1 MRGHVENDGFVTCQR
16 AVHDNAR
23 NYAGIDPLSLMGAL
37 GEVMPADTIYVDETI
52 THSPLIRQH
61 LPHTMP
67 QSFFRGSGGLGQGIG
82 TALGIKL
89 AARRQPVVLLIGD
102 GSFLYNPIVQALGA
116 AKRHELP
123 IVIVVFNNK
132 KYEAMRKGHVHH
144 YPEGASAS

>member
-1 MRGHVENDGFVTCQR
+1 M
-16 AVHDNAR
+16 
-23 NYAGIDPLSLMGAL
+23 
-37 GEVMPADTIYVDETI
+37 
-52 THSPLIRQH
+52 
-61 LPHTMP
+61 
-67 QSFFRGSGGLGQGIG
+67 IG

-144 YPEGASAS
+144 YPEGASASADLHFGVTIDGPDYEQLGGHFGFHGRRVEKREELPGALKGALAATNDGRTAILNVMVSR